1 MTRRHALRNAS
12 SLVMLLGLVL
22 AGCTSIGP
30 QSVPRDRFD
39 YVASISES
47 AKRQILIN
55 LLKVRYADAPV
66 FLDVSSVINSYTLET
81 TLDVFGQSST
91 TAFGDS
97 FRSLGASGRYADQPT
112 ITYTP
117 LSGDK
122 FARSIMSPIQVAAV
136 LLLAQGGY
144 PLDVV
149 LRFCVISVNGLENSF
164 GGYAAR
170 PGDPKFHEFLTLVRE
185 HHVAG
190 RIEMRPRGESE
201 EKDLVWILRPPAD
214 EAMAARQARLAALLG
229 INPDKREYRVIP
241 GAFATRDDE
250 IAIQTR
256 SILQVMVDLA
266 SYIEVPPGDAAE
278 ERVHVPQRTPE
289 QERMFPAMLR
299 VRHADAPP
307 RDAYV
312 AARYRERWFWI
323 DDRDRGSKAAFSF
336 LMLMLALTTTET
348 PPGPVVTIPAR

>member
-1 MTRRHALRNAS
+1 VKPALRRAF
-12 SLVMLLGLVL
+12 LLCLLL

-30 QSVPRDRFD
+30 QSVRRDRFD
-39 YVASISES
+39 YIASISES
-47 AKRQILIN
+47 GKRQILLN

-97 FRSLGASGRYADQPT
+97 YRTLGASGRYADQPK

-122 FARSIMSPIQVAAV
+122 FARSIMSPVPVTAV

-149 LRFCVISVNGLENSF
+149 LRCCVISINGLDNSF
-164 GGYAAR
+164 GGYAAHA
-170 PGDPKFHEFLTLVRE
+170 GDPKFHELLTLVRQ
-185 HHVAG
+185 HQVAG

-201 EKDLVWILRPPAD
+201 EKDIVWMMRPPTD
-214 EAMAARQARLAALLG
+214 EAMAARQARFATLLG
-229 INPDKREYRVIP
+229 INPDKKEYRLIA
-241 GAFATRDDE
+241 GAFAIKDDE
-250 IAIQTR
+250 IAIHTR
-256 SILQVMVDLA
+256 SMLQVLIDLA

-289 QERMFPAMLR
+289 QERMFPPLLR
-299 VRHADAPP
+299 VAHADAPRAMRTSRCATASAGSGSTIATAPP
-307 RDAYV
+307 RRRSA
-312 AARYRERWFWI
+312 
-323 DDRDRGSKAAFSF
+323 S
-336 LMLMLALTTTET
+336 
-348 PPGPVVTIPAR
+348 